1 MADRLPADATGIAR
15 AAHLL
20 RSGELVAFPTDTV
33 YGIGTRTGDSDA
45 LARLFAAK
53 RRDPEKAV
61 AWLVASAAQAVR
73 AGFRADDRA
82 VRLAERYWPGALT
95 LVLPAADGPAADGP
109 ATQAFRVPAH
119 EVALA
124 LLEAAGPL
132 SVSSAN
138 RSGEPETLDADD
150 VAIAFADSDE
160 PFAILDGGPVPGGVA
175 SSVLDLSVP
184 KARLLREGAVSRA
197 EIEALI
203 GPID

>member
-1 MADRLPADATGIAR
+1 MADRLPADASGIAR
-15 AAHLL
+15 AADLL
-20 RSGELVAFPTDTV
+20 RNGRLVAFPTDTV
-33 YGIGTRTGDSDA
+33 YGIGSRTGDPDA

-53 RRDPEKAV
+53 RRDPEKAIP
-61 AWLVASAAQAVR
+61 WLVATAAEAIR
-73 AGFRADDRA
+73 AGFRADERA

-95 LVLPAADGPAADGP
+95 LVLPAADGA

-119 EVALA
+119 QVTLA

-160 PFAILDGGPVPGGVA
+160 PSAILDGGRVPGGVA
-175 SSVLDLSVP
+175 SSVLDLSLP
-184 KARLLREGAVSRA
+184 RARLLREGAVSRT
-197 EIEALI
+197 EIEAVI